1 MKLLISNQHGAI
13 VMALMPFLYGMLISN
28 PIWQHFFL
36 LLAWFSLYLMSYPF
50 LNLFKG
56 RNLEI
61 YRKWTIIYGV
71 ACFLFA
77 IPAFLHNWKILYFV
91 LAITALSPISI
102 YYTKQ
107 KDERSLINDFNGI
120 LIFAIAGMAAYYFA
134 DSQFDEKIWWVALLP
149 SLYFVGSTFY
159 VKSVLRER
167 KNPIYLKISLAFHLL
182 CILIFLVCQ
191 QYWITLAFI
200 VPFLR
205 AIWIPKLKLSTK
217 QIGLTEVAVS
227 LSFFALLL
235 IAAPA

>member
-36 LLAWFSLYLMSYPF
+36 LLSWFSLYLMTYPF

-56 RNLEI
+56 RNLEL
-61 YRKWTIIYGV
+61 YRKWTLIYGI
-71 ACFLFA
+71 ACFLFS

-91 LAITALSPISI
+91 FAILVLSPISI

-167 KNPIYLKISLAFHLL
+167 KNPIYLNISLVFHLL
-182 CILIFLVCQ
+182 CVLIFLVYQ

-217 QIGLTEVAVS
+217 QIGLIEVTVS